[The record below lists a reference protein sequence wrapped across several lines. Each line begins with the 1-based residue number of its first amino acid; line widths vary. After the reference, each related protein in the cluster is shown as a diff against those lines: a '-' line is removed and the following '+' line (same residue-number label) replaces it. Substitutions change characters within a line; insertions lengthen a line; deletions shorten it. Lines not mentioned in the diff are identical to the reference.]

1 MNYIRKNLKIFLL
14 VSVLIASTS
23 IIGGYIFLNSGISSE
38 KCVEAP
44 DAPLDLE
51 LFSPP
56 SLLLV
61 GDKAPEIVSP
71 DVYNQNFSLL
81 SLQGKVVLLNFM
93 RTWCQSCVWEM
104 GDLIDLHNI
113 YANESIVFLSVAIEA
128 NGIAD
133 DVIDFKSKYC
143 ADWTFILDDTDIFSS
158 YKVELLP
165 TTFVIDKFGIIVYSK
180 VGLIDSKELSNVLDD
195 II

>member
-1 MNYIRKNLKIFLL
+1 MNYIRKNLKIFI

-23 IIGGYIFLNSGISSE
+23 IIGGYIFLNSGISSQ

-44 DAPLDLE
+44 DPPLDLE
-51 LFSPP
+51 LFSPSS
-56 SLLLV
+56 SLSV
-61 GDKAPEIVSP
+61 GDKAPNIVSA
-71 DVYNQNFSLL
+71 DVYNQNFSLS
-81 SLQGKVVLLNFM
+81 SLQDKVVLLNFM
-93 RTWCQSCVWEM
+93 GTWCQSCVWEM
-104 GDLIDLHNI
+104 GEFIDLHNI

-128 NGIAD
+128 NGNIN

-143 ADWTFILDDTDIFSS
+143 ANWTFILDEDDIFSS

-165 TTFVIDKFGIIVYSK
+165 TTFVIDKFGFIAYSK

-195 II
+195 MI